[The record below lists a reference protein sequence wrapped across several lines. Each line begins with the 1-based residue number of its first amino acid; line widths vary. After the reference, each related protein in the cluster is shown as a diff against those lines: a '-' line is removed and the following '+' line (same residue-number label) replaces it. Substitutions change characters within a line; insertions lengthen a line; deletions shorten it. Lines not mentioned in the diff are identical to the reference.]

1 MHRSE
6 CRQMRAVAAE
16 CHREPARAEDPPE
29 HTGRRVAAD
38 RNPAVDAAGWPG
50 HSRVAARTA
59 AVVAGHSRVAART
72 AAVVAGHNRLAGHK
86 AAVVAGRTGEAVRTR
101 AAGRIRAGRA
111 ARSLAARAPA
121 EAGPDQPATE
131 DRSWFSPCK

>member
-38 RNPAVDAAGWPG
+38 RNPAVDAAGWP
-50 HSRVAARTA
+50 
-59 AVVAGHSRVAART
+59 GHSRVAART

-131 DRSWFSPCK
+131 GRS